1 MFSKLKNK
9 FSMVNIH
16 TKLFIIFIFAYAFL
30 LLFVFNILNAQTARS
45 EIILYVLDNDFVE
58 F

>member
-1 MFSKLKNK
+1 
-9 FSMVNIH
+9 MVNIH
-16 TKLFIIFIFAYAFL
+16 TKLFIIFIFAYTFL